1 MISFALIT
9 MLGVAVVGCQK
20 EPIVEPSGNDTVVD
34 TIVEPEL
41 VSLTG
46 SAWEGYGLV
55 EIEGRSMTIENELEF
70 YTDSTGYYKVW
81 YIIGPYTSDPLEYAI
96 GYEFDGVSSGR
107 GDIYDERGEISSQ
120 FLLIYEIEGDILTL
134 VLKSTVPYVPDT
146 YCELHRR
153 VSNPDR

>member
-1 MISFALIT
+1 MISFALIA

-20 EPIVEPSGNDTVVD
+20 EHIVEPGDNDTV
-34 TIVEPEL
+34 VEPEL